1 MRRTALFGII
11 LSSDS
16 AGALILTSYHV
27 VKDQPKLYCYFDGAG
42 PVQLEI
48 KAVSEEQDLC
58 VLQTRYEAVSYTH
71 LNPCFEHRAVKSA
84 VLYSGVL
91 YACACA
97 LLFSSGSMLYATGL
111 QSETQTVGYYV
122 VAAKVVLVV
131 VALVIAAFE
140 PKGVEMVTDCAEETA
155 AEISDDEAG
164 KMGL

>member
-1 MRRTALFGII
+1 MKVKTNRLIASGLFSILFIGELYLI
-11 LSSDS
+11 LSVINQFGTTNV
-16 AGALILTSYHV
+16 AIGHLLVIGGVLLLPVFAVLI
-27 VKDQPKLYCYFDGAG
+27 A
-42 PVQLEI
+42 
-48 KAVSEEQDLC
+48 
-58 VLQTRYEAVSYTH
+58 
-71 LNPCFEHRAVKSA
+71 NPCFEHRAVKSA

-140 PKGVEMVTDCAEETA
+140 PKGVEMLNDCAEETA

>member
-1 MRRTALFGII
+1 MLPRSFTARARKGELRMRKFLLLF
-11 LSSDS
+11 
-16 AGALILTSYHV
+16 AGALMLLSGCSTSEIGERAIIQAAAVDY
-27 VKDQPKLYCYFDGAG
+27 DG
-42 PVQLEI
+42 EYI
-48 KAVSEEQDLC
+48 VS
-58 VLQTRYEAVSYTH
+58 
-71 LNPCFEHRAVKSA
+71 
-84 VLYSGVL
+84 
-91 YACACA
+91 A

-140 PKGVEMVTDCAEETA
+140 PKGVEMLNDCAEETA

>member
-1 MRRTALFGII
+1 MKVKTNRLIASGLFSILFIGELYLI
-11 LSSDS
+11 LSVINQFGTTSV
-16 AGALILTSYHV
+16 AIGHLLVIGGVLLLPVFAVLI
-27 VKDQPKLYCYFDGAG
+27 A
-42 PVQLEI
+42 
-48 KAVSEEQDLC
+48 
-58 VLQTRYEAVSYTH
+58 
-71 LNPCFEHRAVKSA
+71 NPCFEHRAVKSA

-140 PKGVEMVTDCAEETA
+140 PKGVEMLNDCAEETA

>member
-1 MRRTALFGII
+1 MKVKTNRLIASGLFSVLFIGELYLLLSVISQFGTANVAIGHLLVIGGVLLLPVF
-11 LSSDS
+11 
-16 AGALILTSYHV
+16 AVLI
-27 VKDQPKLYCYFDGAG
+27 A
-42 PVQLEI
+42 
-48 KAVSEEQDLC
+48 
-58 VLQTRYEAVSYTH
+58 
-71 LNPCFEHRAVKSA
+71 NPCFDRPAVKGA

-97 LLFSSGSMLYATGL
+97 LLFSAGSMLYATGL
-111 QSETQTVGYYV
+111 QSETQTAGYYV

-140 PKGVEMVTDCAEETA
+140 PKAKKEAEELPADCAEETA